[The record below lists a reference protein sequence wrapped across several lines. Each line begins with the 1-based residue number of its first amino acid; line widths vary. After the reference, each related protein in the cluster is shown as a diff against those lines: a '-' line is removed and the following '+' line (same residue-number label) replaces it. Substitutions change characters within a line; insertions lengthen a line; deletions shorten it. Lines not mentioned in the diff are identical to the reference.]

1 MVSLLDVGAITF
13 SMFLETCFNPPATP
27 ASLTAA
33 VKSLKSSPKER
44 SSFCVN
50 DFAWAKKDDVDLA
63 WMSSDAGRLGGGSVD
78 VVVARPVMV
87 AVGEDGSDALTA
99 DAFGDTGGIS
109 ITCSGGGD
117 VGVSNE
123 GLGVDA
129 GVVAFDGRSRSVLT
143 GEGEGGCELEN
154 SSVAASASDNS
165 IALTNGRSSFQGSAT
180 QFGSRS
186 WECMSATKMLRRNC
200 ETREAIPS

>member
-1 MVSLLDVGAITF
+1 
-13 SMFLETCFNPPATP
+13 MFLETCFNPPATP

-87 AVGEDGSDALTA
+87 AVGEDGSDALRREGATP
-99 DAFGDTGGIS
+99 FGDTGGLS

-129 GVVAFDGRSRSVLT
+129 GASRSILLDGQFSWT
-143 GEGEGGCELEN
+143 FTF
-154 SSVAASASDNS
+154 SVD
-165 IALTNGRSSFQGSAT
+165 
-180 QFGSRS
+180 
-186 WECMSATKMLRRNC
+186 W
-200 ETREAIPS
+200 

>member
-1 MVSLLDVGAITF
+1 
-13 SMFLETCFNPPATP
+13 MFLETCFNPPATP

-50 DFAWAKKDDVDLA
+50 DFAWAKKDDVGLA

-99 DAFGDTGGIS
+99 AMGARTFRRHRRTLHHL
-109 ITCSGGGD
+109 
-117 VGVSNE
+117 
-123 GLGVDA
+123 LG
-129 GVVAFDGRSRSVLT
+129 R
-143 GEGEGGCELEN
+143 
-154 SSVAASASDNS
+154 
-165 IALTNGRSSFQGSAT
+165 
-180 QFGSRS
+180 
-186 WECMSATKMLRRNC
+186 W
-200 ETREAIPS
+200 